1 MSIKKPTEKELI
13 TAACKLF
20 FHKFDGHVFRETR
33 RSGGRWVGR
42 LECSNCGSHR
52 VDVMMPK
59 TYAVVYR
66 EYDHSD
72 LYDKTMTMEE
82 ARKIWYGQRFGE
94 TE

>member
-1 MSIKKPTEKELI
+1 
-13 TAACKLF
+13 
-20 FHKFDGHVFRETR
+20 
-33 RSGGRWVGR
+33 
-42 LECSNCGSHR
+42 
-52 VDVMMPK
+52 MMPK

-66 EYDHSD
+66 DYDHSD